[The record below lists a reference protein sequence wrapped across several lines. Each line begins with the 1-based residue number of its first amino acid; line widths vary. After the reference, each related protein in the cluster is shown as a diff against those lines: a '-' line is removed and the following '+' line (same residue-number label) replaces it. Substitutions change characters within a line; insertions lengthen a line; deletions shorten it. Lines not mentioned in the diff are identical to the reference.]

1 MAIDV
6 FGALLVG
13 LENDVGL
20 SLLEG
25 FFQRG
30 KLLAAE
36 VFGNV
41 FAARDNADEAEAG
54 LGISCQIVGERFG
67 IRIVADDDNSL
78 GGAAIFLEGEEA
90 NPADGAA
97 KNTEESE
104 AAENGV
110 EGHDTDRKK
119 VDFEEEVVSNDGH
132 HADQRGE
139 EKLTDF
145 APTTAAGEG
154 GFFIQAEGGHDDNV
168 DRDKPDH

>member
-1 MAIDV
+1 MAIQSLAVDV

-30 KLLAAE
+30 ELLAAE
-36 VFGNV
+36 VFRDV

-54 LGISCQIVGERFG
+54 LGVSRQIVGERFG
-67 IRIVADDDNSL
+67 IGIVADDDNSL

-90 NPADGAA
+90 NPADGAPED
-97 KNTEESE
+97 TEQSE
-104 AAENGV
+104 TAEDGV
-110 EGHDTDRKK
+110 EGHDADWEK
-119 VDFEEEVVSNDGH
+119 VDFKEEVVSNDGH

-139 EKLTDF
+139 EKLADF

-154 GFFIQAEGGHDDNV
+154 GFLI
-168 DRDKPDH
+168 